1 MKVGNVSNAE
11 AIDVWFRG
19 QFLEIKGEKMTNGQA
34 IAGRLLHK
42 TARSKV

>member
-1 MKVGNVSNAE
+1 MKVGNASNAE

-34 IAGRLLHK
+34 TAGRLLHE
-42 TARSKV
+42 TVRSKV